1 MNNNHWIKIYAYNA
15 VVNCLLVDLFLLI
28 ERSYI
33 NLFPML
39 GATLLNIGIAV
50 LSTQQEIEDKKA
62 RHRNG

>member
-1 MNNNHWIKIYAYNA
+1 MNNNYWIKIYAYNA